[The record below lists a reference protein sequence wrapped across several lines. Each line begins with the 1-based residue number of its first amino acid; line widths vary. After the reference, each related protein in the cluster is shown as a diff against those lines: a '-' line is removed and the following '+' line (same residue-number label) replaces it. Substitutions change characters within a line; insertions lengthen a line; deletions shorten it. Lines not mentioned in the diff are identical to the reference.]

1 MRFGIFNQLQP
12 REQGNK
18 KSRYE
23 RKNKSFLLLLK
34 PNIFC
39 RRNSDDDDIAEII
52 TLDEISSDSDSDTE
66 NIPQHLKRKQPESI
80 TISDDATPSTSRQ
93 ASQVDSQGEAA
104 TSSTDK
110 ILNTITNFIV
120 EDLHTTSIVKDS
132 GFKKLISTLKP
143 DLVLPSQE
151 DILNNILLLYGI
163 ERSNLL
169 ILLHSIDA
177 ISIAIERWTSFT
189 DNTYATIKA
198 NFINSEWEPQSYVL
212 ATVQLGDT
220 NSLGLLNDK
229 VLEVLKNWEIENKVV
244 STVYDWYR
252 PPADFIATRQYQSLG
267 KKMCCFALKLQ
278 TAIDNSFNS
287 IPEIKAIIE
296 KCKQL
301 VAYFLHNNNAEI
313 YLHKYQNYLELS
325 CDQLIQASS
334 DEINSTY
341 LMLDRLLNQKL
352 AINSVLRDTDATD
365 NTRAAE
371 LQLNDHEWLII
382 KEMVAALK
390 PFQLAKV
397 VLYRVKDH
405 IDSVSVVKPMIH
417 SFCTNF
423 LSANNETTP
432 VRLLKQRIREDLL
445 AKFQLYVGQN
455 EMTVPDYFDLATYLD
470 PRYKKQEYMSN
481 ENRETIKKYI
491 HDVYFAKN
499 ENTTVKPSKLSMSS
513 KALSILFPSAPS
525 ETANEC
531 LRYHNE
537 PEIDKNLS
545 PHKWWKLH
553 ENKYPTL
560 STVAK
565 RHLCTHSTSKSIFT
579 SRNASLRRKNLSPQ
593 IVDKLIFLNHKLKFD
608 VI

>member
-1 MRFGIFNQLQP
+1 MDN
-12 REQGNK
+12 E
-18 KSRYE
+18 
-23 RKNKSFLLLLK
+23 
-34 PNIFC
+34 
-39 RRNSDDDDIAEII
+39 
-52 TLDEISSDSDSDTE
+52 SDSDTDSSDDVPVRSRR
-66 NIPQHLKRKQPESI
+66 NQTESI
-80 TISDDATPSTSRQ
+80 IISDGPTPSTSRQ
-93 ASQVDSQGEAA
+93 ASQVESASQSEIAS
-104 TSSTDK
+104 SSTDK
-110 ILNTITNFIV
+110 ILNTITLFIV

-132 GFKKLISTLKP
+132 GFKKFVSTLKP
-143 DLVLPSQE
+143 DLVLPTQE
-151 DILNNILLLYGI
+151 DILNNILLMYGI

-169 ILLHSIDA
+169 LLLHSIDA

-198 NFINSEWEPQSYVL
+198 NFINAKWEPQSYVL

-220 NSLGLLNDK
+220 NSYGLLNDK
-229 VLEVLKNWEIENKVV
+229 VFETLKNWEIENKVV
-244 STVYDWYR
+244 SVVYDWYR
-252 PPADFIATRQYQSLG
+252 PPADFVAPGQYHELG

-287 IPEIKAIIE
+287 IPEIKSIID

-301 VAYFLHNNNAEI
+301 VAYFLHNNVAEI
-313 YLHKYQNYLELS
+313 YLHKYQNYLEIS

-341 LMLDRLLNQKL
+341 LMLDRLLSQKL

-365 NTRAAE
+365 GTRATE
-371 LQLNDHEWLII
+371 LQLSENEWTII
-382 KEMVAALK
+382 KEMVAVLK

-423 LSANNETTP
+423 LSPNNETTP
-432 VRLLKQRIREDLL
+432 IRLLKQRIKEDLL
-445 AKFQLYVGQN
+445 TKFQLYVGEN
-455 EMTVPDYFDLATYLD
+455 EMTAPDYFDLATYLD
-470 PRYKKQEYMSN
+470 PRYKNQEYMN
-481 ENRETIKKYI
+481 DDNRQTIKKYI
-491 HDVYFAKN
+491 HDVYFEKN
-499 ENTTVKPSKLSMSS
+499 ENNTSKPSKLSMSS

-531 LRYHNE
+531 SRYHNE

-545 PHKWWKLH
+545 PHKWWRMNEKI
-553 ENKYPTL
+553 YPIL

>member
-1 MRFGIFNQLQP
+1 MTDN
-12 REQGNK
+12 
-18 KSRYE
+18 
-23 RKNKSFLLLLK
+23 
-34 PNIFC
+34 
-39 RRNSDDDDIAEII
+39 D
-52 TLDEISSDSDSDTE
+52 SDSDSDTQTV
-66 NIPQHLKRKQPESI
+66 PKRVNQQQSESI
-80 TISDDATPSTSRQ
+80 TISDGPTPSTSRQ
-93 ASQVDSQGEAA
+93 ASQVESALQGEAA
-104 TSSTDK
+104 SSTTDK
-110 ILNTITNFIV
+110 TLNMITMFIV
-120 EDLHTTSIVKDS
+120 EDMHTTSIVKDS
-132 GFKKLISTLKP
+132 GFKKFVAALKP
-143 DLVLPSQE
+143 DLVLPTQD
-151 DILNNILLLYGI
+151 DILNNILLMYGI
-163 ERSNLL
+163 ERANLL
-169 ILLHSIDA
+169 ILLHSVDA

-198 NFINSEWEPQSYVL
+198 NFINNEWEPQSYVL

-220 NSLGLLNDK
+220 NSFALLNDK
-229 VLEVLKNWEIENKVV
+229 VLETLKIWEIENKVV
-244 STVYDWYR
+244 STVFDWYR
-252 PPADFIATRQYQSLG
+252 PPADFLAPGQYQELG

-278 TAIDNSFNS
+278 KAIDNSFNS
-287 IPEIKAIIE
+287 IPEIKAIID
-296 KCKQL
+296 KCNQL
-301 VAYFLHNNNAEI
+301 VAYFLHNNVAEI
-313 YLHKYQNYLELS
+313 YLHKYQNYLEIS
-325 CDQLIQASS
+325 CDQLIQASA

-352 AINSVLRDTDATD
+352 AINSVLRDEDAID
-365 NTRAAE
+365 GARATE

-382 KEMVAALK
+382 KEMVATLK

-445 AKFQLYVGQN
+445 TKFQLYVGQN
-455 EMTVPDYFDLATYLD
+455 EMTAPDYFDVATYLD
-470 PRYKKQEYMSN
+470 PRYKNQEYMST
-481 ENRETIKKYI
+481 ENRDTIKRYI

-499 ENTTVKPSKLSMSS
+499 ENNNKTKPSKLSMSS
-513 KALSILFPSAPS
+513 KALSILFPSTS
-525 ETANEC
+525 IETANEC

-545 PHKWWKLH
+545 PHSWWRLH
-553 ENKYPTL
+553 EKTYPTL
-560 STVAK
+560 ASIAK